1 MTTAAKVFGLDDR
14 PSSKE
19 RQDGK
24 RLIITTQDGKKYTA
38 CTVRDASILTG
49 VRPLVIRDIVQGN
62 VVNPVRKGFHF
73 AYDVP
78 EKGKK
83 TIKVEVLLDLDLLN
97 RYYRALLSRG
107 FTKVFAKRQ
116 VAEAAEKAMKA
127 MIGRFELIER
137 TEQELLELEKESE
150 KV

>member
-1 MTTAAKVFGLDDR
+1 MTTSAKVFGLDDR
-14 PSSKE
+14 PSSRDKYHT
-19 RQDGK
+19 K
-24 RLIITTQDGKKYTA
+24 KLVITTQDGKRYTA

-49 VRPLVIRDIVQGN
+49 VKPYVIRNIVQGL

-73 AYDVP
+73 AYEEP
-78 EKGKK
+78 RKGKK
-83 TIKVEVLLDLDLLN
+83 YKGTDLKLDLDLLH

-107 FTKVFAKRQ
+107 FTKLFAKQ
-116 VAEAAEKAMKA
+116 QIVEAVEKAMKD
-127 MIGRFELIER
+127 IISRFELIER